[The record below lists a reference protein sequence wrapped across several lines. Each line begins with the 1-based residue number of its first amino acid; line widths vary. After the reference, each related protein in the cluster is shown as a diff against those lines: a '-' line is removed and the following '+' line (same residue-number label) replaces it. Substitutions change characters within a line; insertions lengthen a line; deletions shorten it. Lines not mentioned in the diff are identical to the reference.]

1 MLLRFSSYKHA
12 IANIP
17 AQMRGAHVVHFPRT
31 SSLPRP
37 AEWVGLRITIFG
49 TCSAFTRVMACLLAK
64 SPYVTFYTRGF
75 NRFVTS
81 TIAPVATDWND
92 SCRAGFAPAEEPRL
106 CTAHCWLWLGP
117 LRGGCPSS
125 VRSI

>member
-1 MLLRFSSYKHA
+1 MLLRLSSYKHA

-17 AQMRGAHVVHFPRT
+17 AQMRGAHVVRFPRT
-31 SSLPRP
+31 ASLPRP

-64 SPYVTFYTRGF
+64 SPDVTFYTRGF

-106 CTAHCWLWLGP
+106 CTAHCWRWLGP
-117 LRGGCPSS
+117 ERGGNPSP
-125 VRSI
+125 VR